1 MYRSSIDIG
10 SNSIL
15 LLAVSFTDR
24 IENEILNLSSIT
36 SLGKD
41 LDKNGCFLDS
51 GMKATLLALKS
62 YQKEL
67 LKIGINPSETIV
79 TATEASRVAKNALQ
93 FFEEV
98 KSETGFNVQIISG
111 DDEAYF
117 TALGVC
123 SGLGKNS
130 QNLTIMDIGG
140 ASTELIKVE
149 SNPFKISS
157 SISYPVGSV
166 RATDWKN
173 EGVYKNKIEQILS
186 TGLESYECDLL
197 VCVAGSM
204 TGLAGMFLNQRVF
217 NDKEID
223 GTKISYAEFSEFVLR
238 VKKMSADDLLST
250 YPFLGKRASVIS
262 GGAEVA
268 SEIAKKIKVKELQI
282 STRGLRYG
290 VIVNG
295 GLKRE

>member
-10 SNSIL
+10 SNSVL
-15 LLAVSFTDR
+15 LLAVSYNGK
-24 IENEILNLSSIT
+24 IEKEILNLSSIT

-41 LDKNGCFLDS
+41 LDKNGHFLDA
-51 GMKATLLALKS
+51 GMKATLLTLKN

-67 LKIGINPSETIV
+67 LKVGINPADTFV
-79 TATEASRVAKNALQ
+79 TATEASRVASNARL
-93 FFEEV
+93 FFDEV

-123 SGLGKNS
+123 SGLGTKS

-140 ASTELIKVE
+140 ASTELIKVD
-149 SNPFKISS
+149 SNPFQIKSS
-157 SISYPVGSV
+157 TSYPVGSV
-166 RATDWKN
+166 RATDWER
-173 EGVYKNKIEQILS
+173 EGVYNKKLHQVLDS
-186 TGLESYECDLL
+186 SLENYKCDLL

-204 TGLAGMFLNQRVF
+204 TSLAGMLLNQRVF
-217 NDKEID
+217 DDKEID
-223 GTKISYAEFSEFVLR
+223 GTKISIDEFIEFIL
-238 VKKMSADDLLST
+238 KIQSMTADELLAT

-262 GGAEVA
+262 GGASVA
-268 SEIAKKIKVKELQI
+268 LEIAKRLKVKELQI